1 MFDIDFALQVL
12 EKERPSR
19 VVLQFQDSFLSESI
33 SVFQVLREKYSRK
46 EAEFYINADSTWGS
60 SADDISSKHVD
71 GDIILMFGKDATIRN
86 SLVYFIPFSLKIPVN
101 DAIADLR
108 DTFEKPLHRVHIFY
122 ESTYYWL
129 ALKVFFAFG
138 KSSLAVSQLVRN
150 RNDFSGSA
158 DDEVVGGFYVDRDLD
173 LDKDDCGILYIGST
187 SSQLTSISGRFPDHR
202 FYHYDPSSRSSKEL
216 PFRSRLLAERY
227 GRISRVESSEI
238 IGIIIHS
245 MSMEANETKRII
257 DAVEAMITLAGKQF
271 YTFAIGRIDE
281 SKLENFPE
289 VSVLILVFIA
299 LFLTASLMFFRS
311 TCSVSYL
318 PIL

>member
-12 EKERPSR
+12 EKVRPTR
-19 VVLQFQDSFLSESI
+19 VVLQFQDSFLSESV
-33 SVFQVLREKYSRK
+33 SVFQILREKYSKK

-86 SLVYFIPFSLKIPVN
+86 SLVYFIPFSLKVPVD

-108 DTFEKPLHRVHIFY
+108 DTFEKSFRRVHIFY
-122 ESTYYWL
+122 ESTYFWL

-150 RNDFSGSA
+150 RNDFSCST
-158 DDEVVGGFYVDRDLD
+158 DDEVVGGFHVDRELD
-173 LDKDDCGILYIGST
+173 LDKENCGMLYIGST
-187 SSQLTSISGRFPDHR
+187 NSQLTYISGRFPDHH
-202 FYHYDPSSRSSKEL
+202 FFHYDPSKRSSNEL
-216 PFRSRLLAERY
+216 PPRNRLLAERY
-227 GRISRVESSEI
+227 GRISRVEASEI

-257 DAVEAMITLAGKQF
+257 DAVEEMIKMAGKQF

-289 VSVLILVFIA
+289 VSLLILLEHNMVCLISND
-299 LFLTASLMFFRS
+299 LSKMCR
-311 TCSVSYL
+311 
-318 PIL
+318 